1 MWCECNI
8 NTQRMLSKG
17 FKSNS
22 PEVAP
27 EKIEVHKPKL
37 LHLISLLDSE
47 ILIMSINSYMEFL
60 NRMQSFEKDILCFF
74 CRKASINKAW
84 QKPFPT

>member
-1 MWCECNI
+1 
-8 NTQRMLSKG
+8 MLSKG

-74 CRKASINKAW
+74 CRKASINKA
-84 QKPFPT
+84 

>member
-1 MWCECNI
+1 
-8 NTQRMLSKG
+8 MLSKG

-47 ILIMSINSYMEFL
+47 ILIMSINLYMEFL
-60 NRMQSFEKDILCFF
+60 NRMQSFEKDILCFL
-74 CRKASINKAW
+74 CRKASINKA
-84 QKPFPT
+84 